1 MESCLEIN
9 LEFVLVRTNLKMFSR
24 IRVVHFFIFY
34 FLFYVSLIFFLYM
47 LLGMGDSIEFAGELY
62 DAMARR
68 RNIDAED
75 GLTKDQVRDFW
86 EEMTKKDL
94 DARLSIFFDM

>member
-1 MESCLEIN
+1 MLVRKIN
-9 LEFVLVRTNLKMFSR
+9 LKIFLRLMQVVLIYNFFVE
-24 IRVVHFFIFY
+24 
-34 FLFYVSLIFFLYM
+34 LFCLCFCMVE
-47 LLGMGDSIEFAGELY
+47 GMGDSIEFAGELY

-68 RNIDAED
+68 RNIDAEG

>member
-1 MESCLEIN
+1 MFRFC
-9 LEFVLVRTNLKMFSR
+9 FV
-24 IRVVHFFIFY
+24 
-34 FLFYVSLIFFLYM
+34 
-47 LLGMGDSIEFAGELY
+47 GMGDSIEFAGELY

-68 RNIDAED
+68 RNIDGEE
-75 GLTKDQVRDFW
+75 GLTKEQVRDFW

>member
-1 MESCLEIN
+1 MYI
-9 LEFVLVRTNLKMFSR
+9 TFSQ
-24 IRVVHFFIFY
+24 VFIFV
-34 FLFYVSLIFFLYM
+34 FIMVV
-47 LLGMGDSIEFAGELY
+47 GMGDSIEFAGELY

-75 GLTKDQVRDFW
+75 GLTKEQVRDFW